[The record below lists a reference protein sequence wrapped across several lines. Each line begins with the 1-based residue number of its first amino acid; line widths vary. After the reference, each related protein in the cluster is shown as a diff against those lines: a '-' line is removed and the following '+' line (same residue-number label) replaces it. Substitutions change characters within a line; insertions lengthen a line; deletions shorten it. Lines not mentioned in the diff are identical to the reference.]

1 MTDPRTCYVNGRFVA
16 EADATVSVFD
26 RGFVF
31 ADAVYEV
38 TAVLEGRLVDFPAH
52 MGRLRRSLRE
62 LGIVLPM
69 DDAALLRMH
78 RALIDRNRLIE
89 GGVYL
94 QVSRGACERDFVI
107 PADLEPTVVAYTQA
121 HRLIDNPKA
130 LRGLSVVSTAD
141 IRWARCDIKSVA
153 LLASSLAKSH
163 AVASGADDAWFVHDG
178 LVTEGTSNNAWIV
191 TGDGVLVTRQLGNDI
206 LHGITR
212 RSVMELAMAWGLT
225 VQERPFGIEE
235 AQSAQE
241 AFATSAMGMVL
252 PVVRIDGVA
261 VGSGRP
267 GPIVQDLRARYIAK
281 AMGTAHAQDGPVA
294 PS

>member
-163 AVASGADDAWFVHDG
+163 AVASGVDDAWFVHDG